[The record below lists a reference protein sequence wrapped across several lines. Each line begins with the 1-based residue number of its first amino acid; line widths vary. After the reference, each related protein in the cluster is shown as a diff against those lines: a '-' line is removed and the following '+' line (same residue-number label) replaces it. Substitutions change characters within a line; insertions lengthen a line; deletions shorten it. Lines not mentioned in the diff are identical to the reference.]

1 MSTGSAASAR
11 SGEPLVDTK
20 KVTGRRTLRLRD
32 YDELLAELSFLRSK
46 DLKTIGNWS
55 AGQIF
60 DHLAKATDMM
70 IDGND
75 FRMPGPMRWLMTRLM
90 KKKFLTKGLPAGFKI
105 PKGARGVAP
114 DEVDAQEGLRRL
126 TAATERAKSE
136 QKRAMHP
143 VFGNLS
149 REEADQFHLRHA
161 ELHLSFIKPE

>member
-1 MSTGSAASAR
+1 MSTGSATSAS
-11 SGEPLVDTK
+11 SQQQLVDTK

-32 YDELLAELSFLRSK
+32 YDELLTELDSLRSK
-46 DLKTIGNWS
+46 KLKTIGNWS

-75 FRMPGPMRWLMTRLM
+75 FQMPAPMRWLMTRLM
-90 KKKFLTKGLPAGFKI
+90 KKKFLAKGLPAGFKI
-105 PKGARGVAP
+105 PKGASSARP
-114 DEVDAQEGLRRL
+114 DEVDAEEGLRRL
-126 TAATERAKSE
+126 TAAIRRAKSE
-136 QKRAMHP
+136 SKRAMHP

-149 REEADQFHLRHA
+149 QEEADQFHLRHA